1 MIEPVEQGT
10 AAHLMILI
18 NAESLFLLKLFLL
31 VTSIINLGRFD
42 VPSARWLLSD
52 PAFTFSFGCLL
63 SLTVELFSIEIYPA
77 GTLFKFPFPQRESN
91 DQDGFFG
98 EGRDKSEI
106 EKKGEMGKSVVGNL
120 KQLEFGKEAQAE
132 KIECECPL
140 AK

>member
-1 MIEPVEQGT
+1 MIKPVEQGT

-18 NAESLFLLKLFLL
+18 NAELFLL

-91 DQDGFFG
+91 DQDVYGGTEKYMHLQHFV
-98 EGRDKSEI
+98 I
-106 EKKGEMGKSVVGNL
+106 E
-120 KQLEFGKEAQAE
+120 
-132 KIECECPL
+132 
-140 AK
+140 